1 MWSEIYHLRNRS
13 STGPVEQFA
22 NYRPESRMSRAAS
35 HRSARPSPARPSPA
49 LSRPA
54 MTPRTPH
61 VDSLKPVAYNGDI
74 QEEDEEDDAPRSSD
88 DEETT
93 VPIRMVRNPTHR
105 RRVKSR
111 KGTHARIARKRFSST
126 DSGTDGAEIT
136 ESEGPFRK
144 HSVREAM
151 PTLREVPK
159 RRVNPAPDSI
169 GPGDSISVAGRRTC
183 KAHAKC
189 KKGDKCGKHG
199 VARKQSKVKHLHLNG
214 IPPYRSSGTIL
225 IATTPSIADPDDR
238 RESLLYQ
245 NANTRPGSMIAPSV
259 LASSD
264 VLGPIQSREVKLQE
278 DALREIIPMD
288 PAENVKKFLIH
299 QHLQHLEEQRA
310 SPPPVP
316 QKSNEEIMRALT
328 SPGSMKPQEYDEDY
342 ETEQEDTVPELGP
355 LISPAGEGAAPLM
368 SPPITR
374 TKTPA
379 PALVLRTGNI
389 TPAPPGS
396 AGFSPMSYRARGSVL
411 RTTTP
416 FSEFDV
422 SLGTSTPM
430 IPEFRN
436 QSASVPPDMN
446 YGVGGVGVRGGLN
459 RSSFGMP
466 STSGKLMA
474 PAPPPPGGAGISRR
488 GAQSTTGI
496 RPGGQVILDDL
507 EENNAEWEDASDKTS
522 VQEQA
527 LTSAPVGGVNSSI
540 RVHSGWMRKR
550 KTNWFRHEWPE
561 YHFVLRGT
569 RLGIHKDQHS
579 AEEDFIEMDDYTVA
593 CSNSAST
600 KLSAALKSWKIKS
613 GQGNANEGAFFF
625 QLVPCSDK
633 DKREKGAQG
642 VKADKKVVHHF
653 AVKSRDDRID
663 WMRELMLAK
672 AIKQK
677 GEGYDVEVNGEKI

>member
-1 MWSEIYHLRNRS
+1 
-13 STGPVEQFA
+13 
-22 NYRPESRMSRAAS
+22 MSRAAS

-61 VDSLKPVAYNGDI
+61 VDALKPVAYNGDI
-74 QEEDEEDDAPRSSD
+74 QEEDEEDAPRSSD

-93 VPIRMVRNPTHR
+93 VPIRIVRNPTHR

-111 KGTHARIARKRFSST
+111 KGTHARISKKRFSST
-126 DSGTDGAEIT
+126 DSGTDAAETT
-136 ESEGPFRK
+136 EGEGPY
-144 HSVREAM
+144 HMDREAM

-159 RRVNPAPDSI
+159 RRGNPAPDSI

-199 VARKQSKVKHLHLNG
+199 VGRKQSRSTRVKQLQLNG

-225 IATTPSIADPDDR
+225 IATTPSLVDPDERKDDIP
-238 RESLLYQ
+238 RES
-245 NANTRPGSMIAPSV
+245 MVAPSV

-299 QHLQHLEEQRA
+299 QHLQHLEEQRN

-316 QKSNEEIMRALT
+316 QNSNEEILRAIT
-328 SPGSMKPQEYDEDY
+328 SPGSVKPKEYDEDY
-342 ETEQEDTVPELGP
+342 ETEQEDKVPELGP

-374 TKTPA
+374 TRT
-379 PALVLRTGNI
+379 PALVLRTGNV

-396 AGFSPMSYRARGSVL
+396 AGFSPMSYRARGSMV

-422 SLGTSTPM
+422 PIGSTTPM

-436 QSASVPPDMN
+436 QSASVPPDMT
-446 YGVGGVGVRGGLN
+446 YGIGVRGVVN

-466 STSGKLMA
+466 STAGKLMA
-474 PAPPPPGGAGISRR
+474 PAPPPPGAAGISRR

-507 EENNAEWEDASDKTS
+507 EENAEWEDASDKTS
-522 VQEQA
+522 IQEQA
-527 LTSAPVGGVNSSI
+527 LTSAPAGGVNSSI

-633 DKREKGAQG
+633 DKRDKAG
-642 VKADKKVVHHF
+642 VKGDKKMVHHF
-653 AVKSRDDRID
+653 AVKSRDERID

-677 GEGYDVEVNGEKI
+677 GDGYDVEVNGEMI